1 VDAAD
6 LCWYNSA
13 QAGVSVR
20 PGLAGAVLRAVALCS
35 ITVQQQRSSEAGHP
49 GRPAEGA
56 DQRAR
61 LALIA
66 ACLRGRGAV
75 YRTRCRGLLN
85 LSLLEAVLTRVLV
98 NHSLSD
104 LLTT

>member
-1 VDAAD
+1 
-6 LCWYNSA
+6 
-13 QAGVSVR
+13 
-20 PGLAGAVLRAVALCS
+20 VLRAVALCG

-49 GRPAEGA
+49 GRPPEGA

-66 ACLRGRGAV
+66 ACLQGTGAV
-75 YRTRCRGLLN
+75 HRTWCRRLLN
-85 LSLLEAVLTRVLV
+85 LSLLAALLTRVLS
-98 NHSLSD
+98 HYSLSD